1 MIEDASS
8 TVKKIKS
15 DMILVGVTILTSLN
29 ENNLMELG
37 FKSSL
42 EEIALNLA
50 KLGKENGIDGVVCS
64 IDDISGI
71 KASMGSD
78 FLLVTPG
85 VRMLQENDD
94 QKRSGSIYDAIQFG
108 TDFVVGR
115 EITQAENP
123 EGVLKN
129 RIFNSLKM
137 KFLKIK
143 MVLFTIFFVACSQ
156 SDNFQYNGVVVT
168 RHHLASDVGATILK
182 QGGNAFDSA
191 IAVAFALAVV
201 NPSAGNLGGGGF
213 IVYFKNNRI
222 FTVDYREKAPIR
234 SSRDMFLNPEGD
246 VVKGLSLES
255 YLASGT
261 PGTVAGLIQLHKDE
275 ASMPLEK
282 LIAPAVILATEGFK
296 LSEFQAQY
304 LNKYAKKFM
313 KNKEAEKIFVKEG
326 GWRKDDLLIQ
336 KDLGKSL
343 SLIAKKG
350 SKAFYDGD
358 ITKKILN
365 DFKDNGGIFI
375 EEDFLSYEIRKLEP
389 LCGTYKSYE
398 ICSMPPPSS
407 GGVAIIQMLNI
418 LENFDVKNFS
428 HSSLEYIFLLKNIMS
443 FAYADRSVFLGDP
456 DYFNVPVDELISK
469 NYARKIAEKIKNKET
484 TKIQPGMLIKES
496 EETTHFSIIDKWG
509 NAVSNT
515 YTLNGAY
522 GSGIVAKGTGI
533 LMNNEM
539 DDFSQNQGIQ
549 IYMGL

>member
-1 MIEDASS
+1 
-8 TVKKIKS
+8 
-15 DMILVGVTILTSLN
+15 
-29 ENNLMELG
+29 
-37 FKSSL
+37 
-42 EEIALNLA
+42 
-50 KLGKENGIDGVVCS
+50 
-64 IDDISGI
+64 
-71 KASMGSD
+71 
-78 FLLVTPG
+78 
-85 VRMLQENDD
+85 
-94 QKRSGSIYDAIQFG
+94 
-108 TDFVVGR
+108 
-115 EITQAENP
+115 
-123 EGVLKN
+123 
-129 RIFNSLKM
+129 M

-143 MVLFTIFFVACSQ
+143 MVLFTIFFVACSE
-156 SDNFQYNGVVVT
+156 SNNFKDNGVVVT
-168 RHHLASDVGATILK
+168 RHHLASDVGAKILK
-182 QGGNAFDSA
+182 EGGNAFDSA

-213 IVYFKNNRI
+213 VIYFKNNKL
-222 FTVDYREKAPIR
+222 FTIDYREKAPIR

-304 LNKYAKKFM
+304 LNKYAKKFK

-375 EEDFLSYEIRKLEP
+375 KEDFLSYEIRKLEP

-456 DYFNVPVDELISK
+456 DYFNVPVDELVSK

-539 DDFSQNQGIQ
+539 DDFSQKPGYPNLYGLIGSEANKIEPKKSPLSSMSPVIVSKDNMPYLITGSPGGSTIINSVFQEIINILDFEMSLEESSNKNRIHYQWQPDIIFYEDLKPEVLKELEYDLILRKRKLGEIQ
-549 IYMGL
+549 SILKTSEGYRGYSDLRRPDGKSIEIH

>member
-1 MIEDASS
+1 
-8 TVKKIKS
+8 
-15 DMILVGVTILTSLN
+15 
-29 ENNLMELG
+29 
-37 FKSSL
+37 
-42 EEIALNLA
+42 
-50 KLGKENGIDGVVCS
+50 
-64 IDDISGI
+64 
-71 KASMGSD
+71 
-78 FLLVTPG
+78 
-85 VRMLQENDD
+85 
-94 QKRSGSIYDAIQFG
+94 
-108 TDFVVGR
+108 
-115 EITQAENP
+115 
-123 EGVLKN
+123 
-129 RIFNSLKM
+129 M

-143 MVLFTIFFVACSQ
+143 MVFFTIFFVACSE
-156 SDNFQYNGVVVT
+156 SNNFKDNGVVVT
-168 RHHLASDVGATILK
+168 RHHLASDVGAKILK
-182 QGGNAFDSA
+182 EGGNAFDSA

-213 IVYFKNNRI
+213 VIYFKNNKL
-222 FTVDYREKAPIR
+222 FTIDYREKAPIR

-304 LNKYAKKFM
+304 LNKYAKKFK
-313 KNKEAEKIFVKEG
+313 KNREAEKIFVKEG

-375 EEDFLSYEIRKLEP
+375 KEDFLSYEIRKLKP
-389 LCGTYKSYE
+389 LCGTYKSYQ

-418 LENFDVKNFS
+418 LENFDVKNLS
-428 HSSLEYIFLLKNIMS
+428 HSSLEYILLLKNIMS

-484 TKIQPGMLIKES
+484 TKIQPGMLIKER

-515 YTLNGAY
+515 YTLNGPY

-539 DDFSQNQGIQ
+539 DDFSQKPGYPNLYGLIGSEANKIEPKKSPLSSMSPVIVSKDNMPYLITGSPGGSTIINSVFQEIINILDFEMSLEESSNKNRIHYQWQPDIIFYEDLKPEVLKELEYDFILRKRKLGEIQ
-549 IYMGL
+549 SILKTSEGYRGYSDLRRPDGKSIEIH

>member
-1 MIEDASS
+1 
-8 TVKKIKS
+8 
-15 DMILVGVTILTSLN
+15 
-29 ENNLMELG
+29 
-37 FKSSL
+37 
-42 EEIALNLA
+42 
-50 KLGKENGIDGVVCS
+50 
-64 IDDISGI
+64 
-71 KASMGSD
+71 
-78 FLLVTPG
+78 
-85 VRMLQENDD
+85 
-94 QKRSGSIYDAIQFG
+94 
-108 TDFVVGR
+108 
-115 EITQAENP
+115 
-123 EGVLKN
+123 
-129 RIFNSLKM
+129 M

-143 MVLFTIFFVACSQ
+143 MVLFTIFFVACSE
-156 SDNFQYNGVVVT
+156 SNNFKDNGVVVT
-168 RHHLASDVGATILK
+168 RHHLASDVGAKILK
-182 QGGNAFDSA
+182 EGGNAFDSA

-213 IVYFKNNRI
+213 VIYFKNNKL
-222 FTVDYREKAPIR
+222 FTIDYREKAPIR

-304 LNKYAKKFM
+304 LNKYAKKFK

-375 EEDFLSYEIRKLEP
+375 KEDFLSYEIRKLEP

-456 DYFNVPVDELISK
+456 DYFNVPVDELVSK
-469 NYARKIAEKIKNKET
+469 NYAKKIAEKIKNKET

-539 DDFSQNQGIQ
+539 DDFSQKPGYPNLYGLIGSEANKIEPKKSPLSSMSPVIVSKDNMPYLITGSPGGSTIINSVFQEIINILDFEMSLEESSNKNRIHYQWQPDIIFYEDLKPEVLKELEYDFILRKRKLGEIQ
-549 IYMGL
+549 SILKTSEGYRGYSDLRRPDGKSIEIH

>member
-1 MIEDASS
+1 
-8 TVKKIKS
+8 
-15 DMILVGVTILTSLN
+15 
-29 ENNLMELG
+29 
-37 FKSSL
+37 
-42 EEIALNLA
+42 
-50 KLGKENGIDGVVCS
+50 
-64 IDDISGI
+64 
-71 KASMGSD
+71 
-78 FLLVTPG
+78 
-85 VRMLQENDD
+85 
-94 QKRSGSIYDAIQFG
+94 
-108 TDFVVGR
+108 
-115 EITQAENP
+115 
-123 EGVLKN
+123 
-129 RIFNSLKM
+129 M

-143 MVLFTIFFVACSQ
+143 MVLFTIFFVACSE
-156 SDNFQYNGVVVT
+156 SNNFKDNGVVVT
-168 RHHLASDVGATILK
+168 RHHLASDVGAKILK
-182 QGGNAFDSA
+182 EGGNAFDSA

-213 IVYFKNNRI
+213 VIYFKNNKL
-222 FTVDYREKAPIR
+222 FTIDYREKAPIR

-304 LNKYAKKFM
+304 LNKYAKKFK

-375 EEDFLSYEIRKLEP
+375 KEDFLSYEIRKLEP

-456 DYFNVPVDELISK
+456 DYFNVPVDELVSK

-539 DDFSQNQGIQ
+539 DDFSQKPGYPNL
-549 IYMGL
+549 YGLIGSEANKIEPKKSPLSSMSPVIVSKDNMPYLITGSPGGSTIINSVFQEIINILDFEMSLEESSNKNRIHYQWQPDIIFYEDLKSGVLKELEYDFILRKRKLGEVQSILKTSEGYRGYSDLRRPDGKSIEIH

>member
-1 MIEDASS
+1 
-8 TVKKIKS
+8 
-15 DMILVGVTILTSLN
+15 
-29 ENNLMELG
+29 
-37 FKSSL
+37 
-42 EEIALNLA
+42 
-50 KLGKENGIDGVVCS
+50 
-64 IDDISGI
+64 
-71 KASMGSD
+71 
-78 FLLVTPG
+78 
-85 VRMLQENDD
+85 
-94 QKRSGSIYDAIQFG
+94 
-108 TDFVVGR
+108 
-115 EITQAENP
+115 
-123 EGVLKN
+123 
-129 RIFNSLKM
+129 
-137 KFLKIK
+137 
-143 MVLFTIFFVACSQ
+143 MVLFTIFFVACSE
-156 SDNFQYNGVVVT
+156 SNNFKDNGVVVT
-168 RHHLASDVGATILK
+168 RHHLASDVGAKILK
-182 QGGNAFDSA
+182 EGGNAFDSA

-213 IVYFKNNRI
+213 VIYFKNNKL
-222 FTVDYREKAPIR
+222 FTIDYREKAPIR

-304 LNKYAKKFM
+304 LNKYAKKFK

-375 EEDFLSYEIRKLEP
+375 KEDFLSYEIRKLKP
-389 LCGTYKSYE
+389 LCGTYKSYQ

-456 DYFNVPVDELISK
+456 DYFNVPVDELVSK

-539 DDFSQNQGIQ
+539 DDFSQKPGYPNLYGLIGSEANKIEPKKSPLSSMSPVIVSKDNMPYLITGSPGGSTIINSVFQEIINILDFEMSLEESSNKNRIHYQWQPDIIFYEDLKPEVLKELEYDFILRKRKLGEIQ
-549 IYMGL
+549 SILKTSEGYRGYSDLRRPDGKSIEIH

>member
-1 MIEDASS
+1 
-8 TVKKIKS
+8 
-15 DMILVGVTILTSLN
+15 
-29 ENNLMELG
+29 
-37 FKSSL
+37 
-42 EEIALNLA
+42 
-50 KLGKENGIDGVVCS
+50 
-64 IDDISGI
+64 
-71 KASMGSD
+71 
-78 FLLVTPG
+78 
-85 VRMLQENDD
+85 
-94 QKRSGSIYDAIQFG
+94 
-108 TDFVVGR
+108 
-115 EITQAENP
+115 
-123 EGVLKN
+123 
-129 RIFNSLKM
+129 M

-143 MVLFTIFFVACSQ
+143 MVLFTIFFVACSE
-156 SDNFQYNGVVVT
+156 SNNFKNNGVVVT
-168 RHHLASDVGATILK
+168 RHHLASDVGAKILK
-182 QGGNAFDSA
+182 EGGNAFDSA

-213 IVYFKNNRI
+213 VIYFKNNKL
-222 FTVDYREKAPIR
+222 FTIDYREKAPIR

-304 LNKYAKKFM
+304 LNKYAKKFK

-375 EEDFLSYEIRKLEP
+375 KEDFLSYEIRKLEP

-456 DYFNVPVDELISK
+456 DYFNVPVDELVSK

-509 NAVSNT
+509 NAVTNT

-539 DDFSQNQGIQ
+539 DDFSQKPGYPNLYGLIGSEANKIEPKKSPLSSMSPVIVSKDNMPYLITGSPGGSTIINSVFQEIINILDFEMSLEESSNKNRIHYQWQPDIIFYEDLKPEVLKELEYDFILRKRKLGEIQ
-549 IYMGL
+549 SILKTSEGYRGYSDLRRPDGKSIEIH

>member
-1 MIEDASS
+1 
-8 TVKKIKS
+8 
-15 DMILVGVTILTSLN
+15 
-29 ENNLMELG
+29 
-37 FKSSL
+37 
-42 EEIALNLA
+42 
-50 KLGKENGIDGVVCS
+50 
-64 IDDISGI
+64 
-71 KASMGSD
+71 
-78 FLLVTPG
+78 
-85 VRMLQENDD
+85 
-94 QKRSGSIYDAIQFG
+94 
-108 TDFVVGR
+108 
-115 EITQAENP
+115 
-123 EGVLKN
+123 
-129 RIFNSLKM
+129 M

-143 MVLFTIFFVACSQ
+143 MVLFTIFFVACSE
-156 SDNFQYNGVVVT
+156 SNNFKDNGVVVT
-168 RHHLASDVGATILK
+168 RHHLASDVGAKILK
-182 QGGNAFDSA
+182 EGGNAFDSA

-213 IVYFKNNRI
+213 VIYFKNNKL
-222 FTVDYREKAPIR
+222 FTIDYREKAPIR
-234 SSRDMFLNPEGD
+234 SSRDMFLNPEGE

-304 LNKYAKKFM
+304 LNKYAKKFK

-375 EEDFLSYEIRKLEP
+375 KEDFLSYEIRKLEP
-389 LCGTYKSYE
+389 LCGTYKSYQ

-418 LENFDVKNFS
+418 LENFDVKNLS
-428 HSSLEYIFLLKNIMS
+428 HNSLEYIFLLKNIMS

-456 DYFNVPVDELISK
+456 DYFNVPVDELVSK

-539 DDFSQNQGIQ
+539 DDFSQKPGYPNLYGLIGSEANKIEPKKSPLSSMSPVIVSKDNMPYLITGSPGGSTIINSVFQEIINILDFEMSLEESSNKNRIHYQWQPDIIFYEDLKPEVLKELEYDFILRKRKLGEIQ
-549 IYMGL
+549 SILKTSEGYRGYSDLRRPDGKSIEIH

>member
-1 MIEDASS
+1 
-8 TVKKIKS
+8 
-15 DMILVGVTILTSLN
+15 
-29 ENNLMELG
+29 
-37 FKSSL
+37 
-42 EEIALNLA
+42 
-50 KLGKENGIDGVVCS
+50 
-64 IDDISGI
+64 
-71 KASMGSD
+71 
-78 FLLVTPG
+78 
-85 VRMLQENDD
+85 
-94 QKRSGSIYDAIQFG
+94 
-108 TDFVVGR
+108 
-115 EITQAENP
+115 
-123 EGVLKN
+123 
-129 RIFNSLKM
+129 M

-143 MVLFTIFFVACSQ
+143 MILFTIFFVACSE
-156 SDNFQYNGVVVT
+156 SKNFKDNGVVVT
-168 RHHLASDVGATILK
+168 RHHLASDVGAKILK
-182 QGGNAFDSA
+182 EGGNAFDSA

-213 IVYFKNNRI
+213 VIYFKNNKL
-222 FTVDYREKAPIR
+222 FTIDYREKAPIR

-304 LNKYAKKFM
+304 LNKYAKKFK

-375 EEDFLSYEIRKLEP
+375 KEDFLSYEIRKLEP
-389 LCGTYKSYE
+389 LCGTYKSYQ

-539 DDFSQNQGIQ
+539 DDFSQKPGYPNLYGLIGSEANKIEPKKSPLSSMSPVIVSKDNMPYLITGSPGGSTIINSVFQEIINILDFEMSLEESSNKNRIHYQWQPDIIFYEDLKPEVLKELEYDFILRKRKLGEIQ
-549 IYMGL
+549 SILKTSEGYRGYSDLRRPDGKSIEIH

>member
-1 MIEDASS
+1 
-8 TVKKIKS
+8 
-15 DMILVGVTILTSLN
+15 
-29 ENNLMELG
+29 
-37 FKSSL
+37 
-42 EEIALNLA
+42 
-50 KLGKENGIDGVVCS
+50 
-64 IDDISGI
+64 
-71 KASMGSD
+71 
-78 FLLVTPG
+78 
-85 VRMLQENDD
+85 
-94 QKRSGSIYDAIQFG
+94 
-108 TDFVVGR
+108 
-115 EITQAENP
+115 
-123 EGVLKN
+123 
-129 RIFNSLKM
+129 M

-143 MVLFTIFFVACSQ
+143 MVFFTIFFVACSE
-156 SDNFQYNGVVVT
+156 SNNFKDNGVVVT
-168 RHHLASDVGATILK
+168 RHHLASDVGAKILK
-182 QGGNAFDSA
+182 EGGNAFDSA

-213 IVYFKNNRI
+213 VIYFKNNKL
-222 FTVDYREKAPIR
+222 FTIDYREKAPIR

-304 LNKYAKKFM
+304 LNKYAKKFK

-375 EEDFLSYEIRKLEP
+375 KEDFLSYEIRKLEP

-428 HSSLEYIFLLKNIMS
+428 HSSLEYIFLLKNIMG

-456 DYFNVPVDELISK
+456 DYFNVPVDKLISK

-539 DDFSQNQGIQ
+539 DDFSQKPGYPNLYGLIGSEANKIEPKKSPLSSMSPVIVSKDNMPYLITGSPGGSTIINSVFQEIINILDFEMSLEESSNKNRIHYQWQPDIIFYEDLKPEVLKELEYDFILRKRKLGEIQ
-549 IYMGL
+549 SILKTSEGYRGYSDLRRPDGKSIEIH

>member
-1 MIEDASS
+1 
-8 TVKKIKS
+8 
-15 DMILVGVTILTSLN
+15 
-29 ENNLMELG
+29 
-37 FKSSL
+37 
-42 EEIALNLA
+42 
-50 KLGKENGIDGVVCS
+50 
-64 IDDISGI
+64 
-71 KASMGSD
+71 
-78 FLLVTPG
+78 
-85 VRMLQENDD
+85 
-94 QKRSGSIYDAIQFG
+94 
-108 TDFVVGR
+108 
-115 EITQAENP
+115 
-123 EGVLKN
+123 
-129 RIFNSLKM
+129 M

-143 MVLFTIFFVACSQ
+143 MVFFTIFFVACSE
-156 SDNFQYNGVVVT
+156 SNNFKDNGVVVT
-168 RHHLASDVGATILK
+168 RHHLASDVGAKILK
-182 QGGNAFDSA
+182 EGGNAFDSA

-213 IVYFKNNRI
+213 VIYFKNNKL
-222 FTVDYREKAPIR
+222 FTIDYREKAPIR

-304 LNKYAKKFM
+304 LNKYAKKFK

-375 EEDFLSYEIRKLEP
+375 KEDFLSYEIRKLEP

-539 DDFSQNQGIQ
+539 DDFSQKPGYPNLYGLIGSEANKIEPKKSPLSSMSPVIVSKDNMPYLITGSPGGSTIINSVFQEIINILDFEMSLEESSNKNRIHYQWQPDIIFYEDLKSEVLKELEYDFILRKRKLGEIQ
-549 IYMGL
+549 SILKTSEGYRGYSDLRRPDGKSIEIH

>member
-1 MIEDASS
+1 
-8 TVKKIKS
+8 
-15 DMILVGVTILTSLN
+15 
-29 ENNLMELG
+29 
-37 FKSSL
+37 
-42 EEIALNLA
+42 
-50 KLGKENGIDGVVCS
+50 
-64 IDDISGI
+64 
-71 KASMGSD
+71 
-78 FLLVTPG
+78 
-85 VRMLQENDD
+85 
-94 QKRSGSIYDAIQFG
+94 
-108 TDFVVGR
+108 
-115 EITQAENP
+115 
-123 EGVLKN
+123 
-129 RIFNSLKM
+129 M

-143 MVLFTIFFVACSQ
+143 MVLFTIFFVACSE
-156 SDNFQYNGVVVT
+156 SNNFKDNGVVVT
-168 RHHLASDVGATILK
+168 RHHLASDVGAKILK
-182 QGGNAFDSA
+182 EGGNAFDSA

-213 IVYFKNNRI
+213 VIYFKNNKL
-222 FTVDYREKAPIR
+222 FTIDYREKAPIR

-304 LNKYAKKFM
+304 LNKYAKKFK

-375 EEDFLSYEIRKLEP
+375 KEDFLSYEIRKLEP
-389 LCGTYKSYE
+389 LCGTYKSYQ

-456 DYFNVPVDELISK
+456 DYFNVPVDELVSK

-539 DDFSQNQGIQ
+539 DDFSQKPGYPNLYGLIGSEANKIEPKKSPLSSMSPVIVSKDNMPYLITGSPGGSTIINSVFQEIINILDFEMSLEESSNKNRIHYQWQPDIIFYEDLKPEVLKELEYDFILRKRKLGEIQ
-549 IYMGL
+549 SILKTSEGYRGYSDLRRPDGKSIEIH

>member
-1 MIEDASS
+1 
-8 TVKKIKS
+8 
-15 DMILVGVTILTSLN
+15 
-29 ENNLMELG
+29 
-37 FKSSL
+37 
-42 EEIALNLA
+42 
-50 KLGKENGIDGVVCS
+50 
-64 IDDISGI
+64 
-71 KASMGSD
+71 
-78 FLLVTPG
+78 
-85 VRMLQENDD
+85 
-94 QKRSGSIYDAIQFG
+94 
-108 TDFVVGR
+108 
-115 EITQAENP
+115 
-123 EGVLKN
+123 
-129 RIFNSLKM
+129 M

-143 MVLFTIFFVACSQ
+143 MVLFTIFFVACSE
-156 SDNFQYNGVVVT
+156 SNNFKNNGVVVT
-168 RHHLASDVGATILK
+168 RHHLASDVGAKILK
-182 QGGNAFDSA
+182 EGGNAFDSA

-213 IVYFKNNRI
+213 VIYFKNNKL
-222 FTVDYREKAPIR
+222 FTIDYREKAPIR
-234 SSRDMFLNPEGD
+234 SSRDMFLNPEGE

-304 LNKYAKKFM
+304 LNKYAKKFK
-313 KNKEAEKIFVKEG
+313 KNREAKKIFVKEG

-389 LCGTYKSYE
+389 LCGTYKSYQ

-428 HSSLEYIFLLKNIMS
+428 HSSSEYIFLLKNIMS

-456 DYFNVPVDELISK
+456 DYFNVPVDGLVSK

-539 DDFSQNQGIQ
+539 DDFSQKPGYPNLYGLIGSEANKIEPKKSPLSSMSPVIVSKDNMPYLITGSPGGSTIINSVFQEIINILDFEMSLEESSNKNRIHYQWQPDIIFYEDLKPEVLKELEYDFILRKRKLGEIQ
-549 IYMGL
+549 SILKTSEGYRGYSDLRRPDGKSIEIH

>member
-1 MIEDASS
+1 
-8 TVKKIKS
+8 
-15 DMILVGVTILTSLN
+15 
-29 ENNLMELG
+29 
-37 FKSSL
+37 
-42 EEIALNLA
+42 
-50 KLGKENGIDGVVCS
+50 
-64 IDDISGI
+64 
-71 KASMGSD
+71 
-78 FLLVTPG
+78 
-85 VRMLQENDD
+85 
-94 QKRSGSIYDAIQFG
+94 
-108 TDFVVGR
+108 
-115 EITQAENP
+115 
-123 EGVLKN
+123 
-129 RIFNSLKM
+129 
-137 KFLKIK
+137 
-143 MVLFTIFFVACSQ
+143 MVLFTIFFVACSE
-156 SDNFQYNGVVVT
+156 SNNFKDNGVVVT
-168 RHHLASDVGATILK
+168 RHHLASDVGAKILK
-182 QGGNAFDSA
+182 EGGNAFDSA

-213 IVYFKNNRI
+213 VIYSKNNKL
-222 FTVDYREKAPIR
+222 FTIDYREKAPIR

-304 LNKYAKKFM
+304 LNKYAKKFK

-375 EEDFLSYEIRKLEP
+375 KEDFLSYEIRKLEP

-456 DYFNVPVDELISK
+456 DYFNVPVDELVSK

-539 DDFSQNQGIQ
+539 DDFSQKPGYPNL
-549 IYMGL
+549 YGLIGSEANKIEPKKSPLSSMSPVIVSKDNMPYLITGSPGGSTIINSVFQEIINILDFEMSLEESSNKNRIHYQWQPDIIFYEDLKSEVLKELEYDFILRKRKLGEVQSILKTSEGYRGYSDLRRPDGKSIEIH

>member
-1 MIEDASS
+1 
-8 TVKKIKS
+8 
-15 DMILVGVTILTSLN
+15 
-29 ENNLMELG
+29 
-37 FKSSL
+37 
-42 EEIALNLA
+42 
-50 KLGKENGIDGVVCS
+50 
-64 IDDISGI
+64 
-71 KASMGSD
+71 
-78 FLLVTPG
+78 
-85 VRMLQENDD
+85 
-94 QKRSGSIYDAIQFG
+94 
-108 TDFVVGR
+108 
-115 EITQAENP
+115 
-123 EGVLKN
+123 
-129 RIFNSLKM
+129 
-137 KFLKIK
+137 
-143 MVLFTIFFVACSQ
+143 MVFFTIFFVACSE
-156 SDNFQYNGVVVT
+156 SNNFKDNGVVVT
-168 RHHLASDVGATILK
+168 RHHLASDVGAKILK
-182 QGGNAFDSA
+182 EGGNAFDSA

-213 IVYFKNNRI
+213 VIYFKNNKL
-222 FTVDYREKAPIR
+222 FTIDYREKAPIR

-304 LNKYAKKFM
+304 LNKYAKKFK

-375 EEDFLSYEIRKLEP
+375 KEDFLSYEIRKLEP

-539 DDFSQNQGIQ
+539 DDFSQKPGYPNLYGLIGSEANKIEPKKSPLSSMSPVIVSKDNMPYLITGSPGGSTIINSVFQEIINILDFEMSLEESSNKNRIHYQWQPDIIFYEDLKSEVLKELEYDFILRKRKLGEIQ
-549 IYMGL
+549 SILKTSEGYRGYSDLRRPDGKSIEIH

>member
-1 MIEDASS
+1 
-8 TVKKIKS
+8 
-15 DMILVGVTILTSLN
+15 
-29 ENNLMELG
+29 
-37 FKSSL
+37 
-42 EEIALNLA
+42 
-50 KLGKENGIDGVVCS
+50 
-64 IDDISGI
+64 
-71 KASMGSD
+71 
-78 FLLVTPG
+78 
-85 VRMLQENDD
+85 
-94 QKRSGSIYDAIQFG
+94 
-108 TDFVVGR
+108 
-115 EITQAENP
+115 
-123 EGVLKN
+123 
-129 RIFNSLKM
+129 M

-143 MVLFTIFFVACSQ
+143 MILFTIFFVACSE
-156 SDNFQYNGVVVT
+156 SKNFKDNGVVVT
-168 RHHLASDVGATILK
+168 RHHLASDVGAKILK
-182 QGGNAFDSA
+182 EGGNAFDSA

-213 IVYFKNNRI
+213 VIYFKNNKL
-222 FTVDYREKAPIR
+222 FTIDYREKAPIR

-304 LNKYAKKFM
+304 LNKYAKKFK
-313 KNKEAEKIFVKEG
+313 KNREAKKIFVKEG

-358 ITKKILN
+358 ITKKILD

-375 EEDFLSYEIRKLEP
+375 KEDFLSYEIRKLEP
-389 LCGTYKSYE
+389 LCGTYKSYQ

-539 DDFSQNQGIQ
+539 DDFSQKPGYPNLYGLIGSEANKIEPKKSPLSSMSPVIVSKDNMPYLITGSPGGSTIINSVFQEIINILDFEMSLEESSNKNRIHYQWQPDIIFYEDLKPEVLKELEYDFILRKRKLGEIQ
-549 IYMGL
+549 SILKTSEGYRGYSDLRRPDGKSIEIH

>member
-1 MIEDASS
+1 
-8 TVKKIKS
+8 
-15 DMILVGVTILTSLN
+15 
-29 ENNLMELG
+29 
-37 FKSSL
+37 
-42 EEIALNLA
+42 
-50 KLGKENGIDGVVCS
+50 
-64 IDDISGI
+64 
-71 KASMGSD
+71 
-78 FLLVTPG
+78 
-85 VRMLQENDD
+85 
-94 QKRSGSIYDAIQFG
+94 
-108 TDFVVGR
+108 
-115 EITQAENP
+115 
-123 EGVLKN
+123 
-129 RIFNSLKM
+129 M

-143 MVLFTIFFVACSQ
+143 MVLFTIFFVACSE
-156 SDNFQYNGVVVT
+156 SNNFKDNGVVVT
-168 RHHLASDVGATILK
+168 RHHLASDVGAKILK
-182 QGGNAFDSA
+182 EGGNAFDSA

-213 IVYFKNNRI
+213 VIYFKNNKL
-222 FTVDYREKAPIR
+222 FTIDYREKAPLR

-255 YLASGT
+255 YLASGI

-304 LNKYAKKFM
+304 LNKYAKKFK

-375 EEDFLSYEIRKLEP
+375 KEDFLSYEIRKLEP

-456 DYFNVPVDELISK
+456 DYFNVPVDELVSK

-539 DDFSQNQGIQ
+539 DDFSQKPGYPNLYGLIGSEANKIEPKKSPLSSMSPVIVSKDNMPYLITGSPGGSTIINSVFQEIINILDFEMSLEESSNKNRIHYQWQPDIIFYEDLKPEVLKELEYDFILRKRKLGEIQ
-549 IYMGL
+549 SILKTSEGYRGYSDLRRPDGKSIEIH

>member
-1 MIEDASS
+1 
-8 TVKKIKS
+8 
-15 DMILVGVTILTSLN
+15 
-29 ENNLMELG
+29 
-37 FKSSL
+37 
-42 EEIALNLA
+42 
-50 KLGKENGIDGVVCS
+50 
-64 IDDISGI
+64 
-71 KASMGSD
+71 
-78 FLLVTPG
+78 
-85 VRMLQENDD
+85 
-94 QKRSGSIYDAIQFG
+94 
-108 TDFVVGR
+108 
-115 EITQAENP
+115 
-123 EGVLKN
+123 
-129 RIFNSLKM
+129 M

-143 MVLFTIFFVACSQ
+143 MVFFTIFFVACSE
-156 SDNFQYNGVVVT
+156 SNNFKDNGVVVT
-168 RHHLASDVGATILK
+168 RHHLASDVGAKILK
-182 QGGNAFDSA
+182 EGGNAFDSA

-213 IVYFKNNRI
+213 VIYSKNNKL
-222 FTVDYREKAPIR
+222 FTIDYREKAPIR

-304 LNKYAKKFM
+304 LNKYAKKFK

-375 EEDFLSYEIRKLEP
+375 KEDFLSYEIRKLEP

-428 HSSLEYIFLLKNIMS
+428 HSSSEYIFLLKNIMS

-539 DDFSQNQGIQ
+539 DDFSQKPGYPNL
-549 IYMGL
+549 YGLIGSEANKIEPKKSPLSSMSPVIVSKDNMPYLITGSPGGSTIINSVFQEIINILDFEMSLEESSNKNRIHYQWQPDIIFYEDLKSEVLKELEYDFILRKRKLGEVQSILKTSEGYRGYSDLRRPDGKSIEIH

>member
-1 MIEDASS
+1 
-8 TVKKIKS
+8 
-15 DMILVGVTILTSLN
+15 
-29 ENNLMELG
+29 
-37 FKSSL
+37 
-42 EEIALNLA
+42 
-50 KLGKENGIDGVVCS
+50 
-64 IDDISGI
+64 
-71 KASMGSD
+71 
-78 FLLVTPG
+78 
-85 VRMLQENDD
+85 
-94 QKRSGSIYDAIQFG
+94 
-108 TDFVVGR
+108 
-115 EITQAENP
+115 
-123 EGVLKN
+123 
-129 RIFNSLKM
+129 M

-143 MVLFTIFFVACSQ
+143 MILFTIFFVACSE
-156 SDNFQYNGVVVT
+156 SKNFKDNGVVVT
-168 RHHLASDVGATILK
+168 RHHLASDVGAKILK
-182 QGGNAFDSA
+182 EGGNAFDSA

-213 IVYFKNNRI
+213 VIYFKNNKL
-222 FTVDYREKAPIR
+222 FTIDYREKAPIR

-304 LNKYAKKFM
+304 LNKYAKKFK
-313 KNKEAEKIFVKEG
+313 KNREAKKIFVKEG

-375 EEDFLSYEIRKLEP
+375 KEDFLSYEIRKLEP
-389 LCGTYKSYE
+389 LCGTYKSYQ

-456 DYFNVPVDELISK
+456 DYFNVPVDELVSK

-539 DDFSQNQGIQ
+539 DDFSQKPGYPNLYGLIGSEANKIEPKKSPLSSMSPVIVSKDNMPYLITGSPGGSTIINSVFQEIINILDFEMSLEESSNKNRIHYQWQPDIIFYEDLKPEVLKELEYDFILRKRKLGEIQ
-549 IYMGL
+549 SILKTSEGYRGYSDLRRPDGKSIEIH

>member
-1 MIEDASS
+1 
-8 TVKKIKS
+8 
-15 DMILVGVTILTSLN
+15 
-29 ENNLMELG
+29 
-37 FKSSL
+37 
-42 EEIALNLA
+42 
-50 KLGKENGIDGVVCS
+50 
-64 IDDISGI
+64 
-71 KASMGSD
+71 
-78 FLLVTPG
+78 
-85 VRMLQENDD
+85 
-94 QKRSGSIYDAIQFG
+94 
-108 TDFVVGR
+108 
-115 EITQAENP
+115 
-123 EGVLKN
+123 
-129 RIFNSLKM
+129 M

-143 MVLFTIFFVACSQ
+143 MILFTIFFVACSE
-156 SDNFQYNGVVVT
+156 SKNFKDNGVVVT
-168 RHHLASDVGATILK
+168 RHHLASDVGAKILK
-182 QGGNAFDSA
+182 EGGNAFDSA

-213 IVYFKNNRI
+213 VIYFKNNKL
-222 FTVDYREKAPIR
+222 FTIDYREKAPIR

-304 LNKYAKKFM
+304 LNKYAKKFK
-313 KNKEAEKIFVKEG
+313 KNREAEKIFVKEG

-375 EEDFLSYEIRKLEP
+375 KEDFLSYEIRKLKP
-389 LCGTYKSYE
+389 LCGTYKSYQ

-418 LENFDVKNFS
+418 LENFDVKNLS
-428 HSSLEYIFLLKNIMS
+428 HNSLEYIFLLKNIMS

-456 DYFNVPVDELISK
+456 DYFNVPVDELVSK

-539 DDFSQNQGIQ
+539 DDFSQKPGYPNLYGLIGSEANKIEPKKSPLSSMSPVIVSKDNMPYLITGSPGGSTIINSVFQEIINILDFEMSLEESSNKNRIHYQWQPDIIFYEDLKPEVLKELEYDFILRKRKLGEIQ
-549 IYMGL
+549 SILKTSEGYRGYSDLRRPDGKSIEIH

>member
-1 MIEDASS
+1 
-8 TVKKIKS
+8 
-15 DMILVGVTILTSLN
+15 
-29 ENNLMELG
+29 
-37 FKSSL
+37 
-42 EEIALNLA
+42 
-50 KLGKENGIDGVVCS
+50 
-64 IDDISGI
+64 
-71 KASMGSD
+71 
-78 FLLVTPG
+78 
-85 VRMLQENDD
+85 
-94 QKRSGSIYDAIQFG
+94 
-108 TDFVVGR
+108 
-115 EITQAENP
+115 
-123 EGVLKN
+123 
-129 RIFNSLKM
+129 M

-143 MVLFTIFFVACSQ
+143 MVLFTIFFVACSE
-156 SDNFQYNGVVVT
+156 SNNFKDNGVVVT
-168 RHHLASDVGATILK
+168 RHHLASDVGAKILK
-182 QGGNAFDSA
+182 EGGNAFDSA

-213 IVYFKNNRI
+213 VIYFKNNKL
-222 FTVDYREKAPIR
+222 FTIDYREKAPIR

-304 LNKYAKKFM
+304 LNKYAKKFK

-375 EEDFLSYEIRKLEP
+375 KEDFLSYEIRKLEP

-456 DYFNVPVDELISK
+456 DYFNVPVDGLVSK

-539 DDFSQNQGIQ
+539 DDFSQKPGYPNLYGLIGSEANKIEPKKSPLSSMSPVIVSKDNMPYLITGSPGGSTIINSVFQEIINILDFEMSLEESSNKNRIHYQWQPDIIFYEDLKPEVLKELEYDFILRKRKLGEIQ
-549 IYMGL
+549 SILKTSEGYRGYSDLRRPDGKSIEIH

>member
-1 MIEDASS
+1 
-8 TVKKIKS
+8 
-15 DMILVGVTILTSLN
+15 
-29 ENNLMELG
+29 
-37 FKSSL
+37 
-42 EEIALNLA
+42 
-50 KLGKENGIDGVVCS
+50 
-64 IDDISGI
+64 
-71 KASMGSD
+71 
-78 FLLVTPG
+78 
-85 VRMLQENDD
+85 
-94 QKRSGSIYDAIQFG
+94 
-108 TDFVVGR
+108 
-115 EITQAENP
+115 
-123 EGVLKN
+123 
-129 RIFNSLKM
+129 
-137 KFLKIK
+137 
-143 MVLFTIFFVACSQ
+143 MVFFTIFFVACSE
-156 SDNFQYNGVVVT
+156 SNNFKDNGVVVT
-168 RHHLASDVGATILK
+168 RHHLASDVGAKILK
-182 QGGNAFDSA
+182 EGGNAFDSA

-213 IVYFKNNRI
+213 VIYFKNNKL
-222 FTVDYREKAPIR
+222 FTIDYREKAPIR
-234 SSRDMFLNPEGD
+234 STRDMFLNPEGD

-304 LNKYAKKFM
+304 LNKYAKKFK

-375 EEDFLSYEIRKLEP
+375 KEDFLSYEIRKLEP

-456 DYFNVPVDELISK
+456 DYFNVPVDGLVSK

-539 DDFSQNQGIQ
+539 DDFSQKPGYPNLYGLIGSEANKIEPKKSPLSSMSPVIVSKDNMPYLITGSPGGSTIINSVFQEIINILDFEMSLEESSNKNRIHYQWQPDIIFYEDLKSEVLKELEYDFILRKRKLGEIQ
-549 IYMGL
+549 SILKTSEGYRGYSDLRRPDGKSIEIH

>member
-1 MIEDASS
+1 
-8 TVKKIKS
+8 
-15 DMILVGVTILTSLN
+15 
-29 ENNLMELG
+29 
-37 FKSSL
+37 
-42 EEIALNLA
+42 
-50 KLGKENGIDGVVCS
+50 
-64 IDDISGI
+64 
-71 KASMGSD
+71 
-78 FLLVTPG
+78 
-85 VRMLQENDD
+85 
-94 QKRSGSIYDAIQFG
+94 
-108 TDFVVGR
+108 
-115 EITQAENP
+115 
-123 EGVLKN
+123 
-129 RIFNSLKM
+129 
-137 KFLKIK
+137 
-143 MVLFTIFFVACSQ
+143 MVLFTIFFVACSE
-156 SDNFQYNGVVVT
+156 SNNFKDNGVVVT
-168 RHHLASDVGATILK
+168 RHHLASDVGAKILK
-182 QGGNAFDSA
+182 EGGNAFDSA

-213 IVYFKNNRI
+213 VIYFKNNKL
-222 FTVDYREKAPIR
+222 FTIDYREKAPIR

-255 YLASGT
+255 YLASGI

-304 LNKYAKKFM
+304 LNKYAKKFK

-375 EEDFLSYEIRKLEP
+375 KEDFLSYEIRKLEP

-398 ICSMPPPSS
+398 IFSMPHTSS

-456 DYFNVPVDELISK
+456 DYFNVPVDELVSK

-539 DDFSQNQGIQ
+539 DDFSQKPGYPNLYGLIGSEANKIEPKKSPLSSMSPVIVSKDNMPYLITGSPGGSTIINSVFQEIINILDFEMSLEESSNKNRIHYQWQPDIIFYEDLKPEVLKELEYDFILRKRKLGEIQ
-549 IYMGL
+549 SILKTSEGYRGYSDLRRPDGKSIEIH